1 MLALCPRSSEALR
14 LVGKKLSQYGGEGP
28 NTSVPLPGWQE
39 REQFA
44 GEDLHNRCS
53 VVMRYQVLL
62 SLMLSSQTKDHVTFA
77 AMKQLRDHGL
87 TVENVLKMDDKTLGE
102 LIRPVGFWRSKVRYI
117 KQATAILREQY
128 GSDIPNTI
136 NGLLRLPGV
145 GPKMAHLIMK
155 LAWNQVSGISVDTH
169 VHRIANRLQWVR
181 EESRTPEGSR
191 RALEEWMPRDLW
203 SETNW
208 LLVGFG
214 QQICLPVNPRCS
226 GCLNRDICP
235 TAKSNLRKTN
245 RRLSPNSP
253 QQPCQ

>member
-1 MLALCPRSSEALR
+1 MKLRNVVSSR
-14 LVGKKLSQYGGEGP
+14 FPPSP
-28 NTSVPLPGWQE
+28 TDTPL
-39 REQFA
+39 
-44 GEDLHNRCS
+44 
-53 VVMRYQVLL
+53 VMRYQVLL